1 MLVLTMRGRNC
12 NNKRTESSFVSE
24 EKDIEDWWNNEPTI
38 KILNRG
44 IIKPW
49 NDEGESVAYKIVSS
63 QTANDN
69 SENHDGFYL
78 MFKGYGDA
86 MSVDG
91 HGAQIKVE
99 NEGGRIRIL
108 VWSNINDENYTHSI
122 WLDEALESQ
131 RIPAR
136 SASELSELHYERM
149 RQSQHATKTCET
161 CGATVYTAKNK
172 LCDLVT
178 CEYRPHTYHHGDGTP
193 K

>member
-1 MLVLTMRGRNC
+1 M
-12 NNKRTESSFVSE
+12 SE

-44 IIKPW
+44 IIEPW

-78 MFKGYGDA
+78 MLKGYGDA
-86 MSVDG
+86 TSPDG

-136 SASELSELHYERM
+136 SAEELSELRYERM
-149 RQSQHATKTCET
+149 RQSPHATETCET
-161 CGATVYTAKNK
+161 CGATVYTAKNN

-178 CEYRPHTYHHGDGTP
+178 CEYRPHMYYRGDGTP